1 MTPLNT
7 LPIED
12 FLNKVRVAGKS
23 KQSTVTLTIQEAQS
37 LEDSLAVVMTRLAG
51 ELDKVIVGAA
61 SAEPSSI
68 KMDGGGF

>member
-23 KQSTVTLTIQEAQS
+23 KQQTVTLTIQEAQS

-51 ELDKVIVGAA
+51 ELDKVISIAS